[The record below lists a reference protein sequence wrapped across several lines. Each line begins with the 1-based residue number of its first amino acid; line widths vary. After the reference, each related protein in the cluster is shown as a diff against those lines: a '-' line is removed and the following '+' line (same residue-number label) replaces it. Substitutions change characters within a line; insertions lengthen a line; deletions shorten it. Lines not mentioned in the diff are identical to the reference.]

1 MEVSFA
7 LGMELSS
14 TAAMK
19 GATSYV
25 REAVEC
31 NLGLEMSV
39 EGGGEAHGLHSSSLQ
54 PFFLSTPPPPPSLYK
69 SIWILSL

>member
-7 LGMELSS
+7 LGTELSS
-14 TAAMK
+14 TAATN

-31 NLGLEMSV
+31 ILGLDLSV
-39 EGGGEAHGLHSSSLQ
+39 EGVGEAQGLHG
-54 PFFLSTPPPPPSLYK
+54 
-69 SIWILSL
+69 